1 METESG
7 NKEIWLFLILTVC
20 YLDENDVVRNKVL
33 INIVDESNKDRSQDL
48 LTPTEELLVPPEN
61 RLESFVYWGAISN

>member
-7 NKEIWLFLILTVC
+7 NKEIGLFLILTVC

-33 INIVDESNKDRSQDL
+33 INIVEESNKDRSQDL

-61 RLESFVYWGAISN
+61 RLESFVY

>member
-7 NKEIWLFLILTVC
+7 NKEIGLFLIFTVC

-61 RLESFVYWGAISN
+61 RLELFVYCCAISN